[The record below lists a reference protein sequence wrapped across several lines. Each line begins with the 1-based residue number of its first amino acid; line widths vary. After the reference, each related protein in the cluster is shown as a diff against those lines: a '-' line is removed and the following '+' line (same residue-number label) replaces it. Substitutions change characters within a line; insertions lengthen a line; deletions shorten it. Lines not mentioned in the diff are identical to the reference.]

1 MEPAGNA
8 AGNPADKQELTNNQA
23 ESRFEI
29 RVGGEV
35 AGFIMYHRIGSHRIN
50 LIHTEV
56 GDQFRG
62 AGIAGKLS
70 RFALDTARQEHLDVL
85 PSCPYVRG
93 WIGKHP
99 EYLDLVPEAR
109 RAEFGLSAGDHA

>member
-1 MEPAGNA
+1 MEA
-8 AGNPADKQELTNNQA
+8 AARHDDSPVLSDNQA

-35 AGFIMYHRIGSHRIN
+35 AGFILYRRHGTELIN

-56 GDQFRG
+56 SDTFQGLG
-62 AGIAGKLS
+62 LAGKLA
-70 RFALDTARQEHLDVL
+70 RFALDTAREEGLSVL
-85 PSCPYVRG
+85 PSCPYIRT

-99 EYLDLVPEAR
+99 DYLDLVPEER
-109 RAEFGLSAGDHA
+109 RGGYGL